1 MYVAGLCWFLTNR
14 IKCFFTSNAR
24 TVLRRNSFQFLYAC
38 RQVVVQKDRQFRTL
52 NLYRARAN
60 EHQYPP
66 VRVRWVCWVSCPLL
80 GSVLT
85 DPRPCASSNR
95 HCVGPQGRTPEATT
109 EANNW
114 GVDYRSPSYSSKQ
127 KLHMKLVTERV
138 TWGGDPNSNLHS
150 MQNNQFFVAYI
161 AGNWSNGRNLALEKN

>member
-1 MYVAGLCWFLTNR
+1 MYVAGLCRFLTNR
-14 IKCFFTSNAR
+14 IQCFFTSNAR

-85 DPRPCASSNR
+85 DPGPCASSNR

-114 GVDYRSPSYSSKQ
+114 GVDYRSPSYASKQ
-127 KLHMKLVTERV
+127 KLHVITYCLNKSVT
-138 TWGGDPNSNLHS
+138 NSTQTTRILCLAKAWKQS
-150 MQNNQFFVAYI
+150 KYWCQNGLY
-161 AGNWSNGRNLALEKN
+161 